1 MMKQITKPMLQRCD
15 LLINNVQLASMQVT
29 DKPYGIMENASVAV
43 TDGKIVGI
51 YQQDETAP
59 SATQIIDGQGQWLL
73 PGFIDCHT
81 HLVYG
86 GSRANEF
93 EQRLLGVNYSDI
105 AKQGGGIRS
114 TVKATRAASHEQLL
128 QSAIAR
134 AKRLAAE
141 GVTCI
146 EIKSGY
152 GLDLDTEIKMLKV
165 AKELEQHVDLSVVTT
180 YLGAHAVPAEF
191 HGKADDYIDFVCN
204 EVMPQIAQQ
213 GLASAVDVFCE
224 GIGFSPMQCEK
235 VYVAAKQ
242 QGLRIKAHVE
252 QLSDLKGA
260 KLAAQFNALSVDHIE
275 YLAEQDVPSLQASGT
290 VAVILPGAYYY
301 LNETQ
306 KPPIAALR
314 QHGIPMAV
322 ATDLNP
328 GTSPLSSLLTAMNM
342 ACVLFALTPEEA
354 LRGAT
359 TCAAQ
364 ALGLQDSKGQIQL
377 GFDADMCLWNFEHPV
392 ELVYG
397 LNQHRPIK
405 KWLAGR
411 LANR

>member
-1 MMKQITKPMLQRCD
+1 
-15 LLINNVQLASMQVT
+15 
-29 DKPYGIMENASVAV
+29 
-43 TDGKIVGI
+43 
-51 YQQDETAP
+51 
-59 SATQIIDGQGQWLL
+59 
-73 PGFIDCHT
+73 
-81 HLVYG
+81 
-86 GSRANEF
+86 
-93 EQRLLGVNYSDI
+93 
-105 AKQGGGIRS
+105 
-114 TVKATRAASHEQLL
+114 
-128 QSAIAR
+128 
-134 AKRLAAE
+134 
-141 GVTCI
+141 
-146 EIKSGY
+146 
-152 GLDLDTEIKMLKV
+152 
-165 AKELEQHVDLSVVTT
+165 VDLSVVTT

-204 EVMPQIAQQ
+204 EVMPKIAAQ

-224 GIGFSPMQCEK
+224 GIGFSPAQCEK

-314 QHGIPMAV
+314 KHGIPMAV

-364 ALGLQDSKGQIQL
+364 ALGLQDSKGQIKL
-377 GFDADMCLWNFEHPV
+377 GFDADLCLWNVEHPV

-397 LNQHRPIK
+397 LNQHRPVK

-411 LANR
+411 LATQ